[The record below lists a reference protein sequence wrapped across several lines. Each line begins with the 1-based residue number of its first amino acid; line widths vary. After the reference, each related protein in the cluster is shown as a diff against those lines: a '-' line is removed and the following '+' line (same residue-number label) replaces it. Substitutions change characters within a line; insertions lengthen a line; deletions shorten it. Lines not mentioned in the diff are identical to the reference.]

1 MVGFARSRL
10 GFFGL
15 ALVGAAVGCT
25 PASSD
30 DGSGGGSL
38 SATVGSGVGGSAW
51 AGPASEPAAPFALV
65 ELFTSEGCSSCPP
78 VEDRFAELEANYT
91 GQRVFFLAW
100 HVDYWDYLG
109 WPDVYG
115 AEDYANRQRNY
126 ASAFGATS
134 IFTPD
139 LRVNTLNQQP
149 PTVAQ
154 SSFAIDAALA
164 HDVPV
169 SITLWHEP
177 SVPDPLPVAFR
188 VEGAPADSVLNIA
201 LVESGM
207 VSEPTAGENAGAT
220 LAHENVVRVHYAF
233 DPVERGLLS
242 VHVPDGVVLDNAQVV
257 AWVQS
262 QDLLTVYGAG
272 MLPALPSE

>member
-1 MVGFARSRL
+1 M
-10 GFFGL
+10 
-15 ALVGAAVGCT
+15 AAAIGCT
-25 PASSD
+25 PASSN
-30 DGSGGGSL
+30 DGTGGGSL
-38 SATVGSGVGGSAW
+38 SATVGSGAGGSTSAE
-51 AGPASEPAAPFALV
+51 PASEPAAPFALV

-78 VEDRFAELEANYT
+78 VEDRFAELEANYM

-115 AEDYANRQRNY
+115 SEDYANRQRSY
-126 ASAFGATS
+126 ASAFGATT

-139 LRVNTLNQQP
+139 LRVNTLTQQP
-149 PTVAQ
+149 PSVALSA
-154 SSFAIDAALA
+154 SSIDAALTQDIPVA
-164 HDVPV
+164 ITMWHDPHV
-169 SITLWHEP
+169 S
-177 SVPDPLPVAFR
+177 DPLPVAFR
-188 VEGAPADSVLNIA
+188 VEGAPPGSVLNFA

-233 DPVERGLLS
+233 EPVKRGLLS
-242 VHVPDGVVLDNAQVV
+242 VHVPEGVVLDNAQVV